1 MLNRYFSITAVLI
14 GCSLAG
20 NASADDP
27 KSKRP
32 NVVFLLADDLGWRD
46 LGCYGSDF
54 YETPHL
60 DRLADQ
66 GVRFTNAYASCPV
79 CSPSRA
85 AVMTGKNPARIG
97 LTAHIGDA
105 GPDRWRRD
113 TPLLPASYLDRLP
126 HSETTLAESFHDAGY
141 ATMHAGKWHLG
152 HEPFW
157 PEYQGFDVNVGGW
170 SQGGP
175 FGGKYFFSPYG
186 NPRLPDG
193 PEGEHLP
200 DRLAT
205 ETARFIEA
213 HRYEPFF
220 VHLAWYSVHVPLVA
234 RADLEEKYVAKLD
247 DRDGPVGAMR
257 DARDTKERVQQDHVV
272 YAAMIEAM
280 DQAVGKVL
288 KALDDAGVADNTI
301 IVFTSD
307 NGGLATGDVGISADQ
322 GWPTT
327 NIPLRAGKGWMY
339 DGGIRVPLI
348 VKAPGKSEAG
358 RISDRVVTGT
368 DYYATLLELADL
380 PAAEQAVDSES
391 FASALIKD
399 ETPRRPVFW
408 HYPHY
413 GNQGGRPGGAVRDGD
428 WKLIEWYGEDESQA
442 VCELYNVAQDV
453 GEANNVADIDT
464 ERRDRLLAMLR
475 DWRASI
481 DAKMPSAR
489 TSPIARNTTSPRA
502 ARAESDDARAR

>member
-1 MLNRYFSITAVLI
+1 LLTAALLF
-14 GCSLAG
+14 GWPLQSLA
-20 NASADDP
+20 ADESP
-27 KSKRP
+27 TKRP

-60 DRLADQ
+60 DKLAAE
-66 GVRFTNAYASCPV
+66 GVRFTDAYASCPV

-105 GPDRWRRD
+105 GPNHWRRD
-113 TPLLPASYLDRLP
+113 TPLLPAPYLDRLP
-126 HSETTLAESFHDAGY
+126 HSETTLVEAFHNAGY

-157 PEYQGFDVNVGGW
+157 PEYQGFDINVGGW

-175 FGGKYFFSPYG
+175 FGGKQFFSPYG

-213 HRYEPFF
+213 HRHEPFF
-220 VHLAWYSVHVPLVA
+220 IHLAWYSVHVPLVA
-234 RADLEEKYVAKLD
+234 RADLEAKYNAKLAEED
-247 DRDGPVGAMR
+247 EPTGEMF
-257 DARDTKERVQQDHVV
+257 DARDTKERVRQDHAV
-272 YAAMIEAM
+272 YGAMVEAM
-280 DQAVGKVL
+280 DLAVGKVL

-307 NGGLATGDVGISADQ
+307 NGGLSTGDIGISADQ

-327 NIPLRAGKGWMY
+327 NMPLRAGKGWMY
-339 DGGIRVPLI
+339 EGGIRVPLI
-348 VKAPGKSEAG
+348 VKAPGRCDAG
-358 RISDRVVTGT
+358 RVSDRVVTGT

-380 PAAEQAVDSES
+380 PAAHDAVDSES
-391 FASALIKD
+391 FVSALSK
-399 ETPRRPVFW
+399 EAEAREPVFW

-428 WKLIEWYGEDESQA
+428 WKLIEWYGEDERSA
-442 VCELYNVAQDV
+442 VVELYNVAEDV
-453 GEANNVADIDT
+453 SEANNVADIET
-464 ERRDRLLAMLR
+464 ERRDQMLSMLR
-475 DWRASI
+475 EWRDSI
-481 DAKMPSAR
+481 DAKMPSPRVA
-489 TSPIARNTTSPRA
+489 PIAHKDGSPRA
-502 ARAESDDARAR
+502 ARAEADDARAR